1 MSLEPSTDRTAD
13 RVLVLLLCTDA
24 IVIVIHFLHIGTIYY
39 GSKGYSLPI
48 RFTPTPTRARMGANR
63 I

>member
-39 GSKGYSLPI
+39 GSKDIQSAERVALENYFRVLPS
-48 RFTPTPTRARMGANR
+48 
-63 I
+63 